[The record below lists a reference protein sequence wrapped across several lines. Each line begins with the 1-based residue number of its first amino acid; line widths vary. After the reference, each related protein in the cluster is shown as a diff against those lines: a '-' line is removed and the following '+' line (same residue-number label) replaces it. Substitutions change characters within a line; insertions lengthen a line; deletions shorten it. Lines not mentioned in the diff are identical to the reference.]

1 MGRRRQPLK
10 GGGAILNPENVAGP
24 SVGRSQAPSI
34 FSRKSSYNPAAV
46 GLSLTNSQIG
56 SVLPNWADALD
67 NFSTGKLPSSYGGGG
82 LDPANVQSPLSEPS
96 SPIAALLLLIKVN
109 IL

>member
-1 MGRRRQPLK
+1 M

-24 SVGRSQAPSI
+24 SVGRSHAPSI

-82 LDPANVQSPLSEPS
+82 LDPANVQLPLSEPS